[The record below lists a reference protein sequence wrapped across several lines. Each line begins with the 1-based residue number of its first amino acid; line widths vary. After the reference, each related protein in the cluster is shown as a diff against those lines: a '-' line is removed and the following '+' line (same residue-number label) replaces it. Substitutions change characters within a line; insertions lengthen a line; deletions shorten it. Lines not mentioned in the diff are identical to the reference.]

1 MKKLTILL
9 LLVMVSAILLFTG
22 CAKDDDDNGLTGIPD
37 ITPTNY
43 DWDITLMSTDF
54 KSTEYIVYADW
65 LGSSSAITDTD
76 VFTLDIDGQSHE
88 LMGGYDDGDWSF
100 FSTAELNSGTLYNLV
115 FKKNGSQVAAKNFRI
130 PYQPT
135 VTFPNTF
142 DPTKTAKVTWQLQA
156 DNKYQAI
163 VLFSE
168 GDNDDDEYSK
178 DISASARTFTFPANS
193 VESYGPNTG
202 YGMMLAEANFEKV
215 GRVAFSSISYELQEY
230 GNVITGKFEVSN
242 LRKIAKN
249 IRKQMQ

>member
-9 LLVMVSAILLFTG
+9 LLVMVSAMMLFTG
-22 CAKDDDDNGLTGIPD
+22 CAKDDDITGIPVID
-37 ITPTNY
+37 DTNY
-43 DWDITLMSTDF
+43 DWDITIMASDF
-54 KSTEYIVYADW
+54 KSAEYLIWADW

-76 VFTLDIDGQSHE
+76 EFTLDIDGQTHE

-100 FSTAELNSGTLYNLV
+100 FSTAELNSGELYNLV
-115 FKKNGSQVAAKNFRI
+115 FKKNGNQVAAKNFRI

-135 VTFPNTF
+135 VTFPSTF
-142 DPTKTAKVTWQLQA
+142 DPTKTAKVTWQLTA
-156 DNKYQAI
+156 DNKYQSIA
-163 VLFSE
+163 LFSE

-249 IRKQMQ
+249 LRQRMQ